1 LIAAAVFV
9 LCENDDILE
18 NKQFQ
23 DVLSGFAQAAC
34 LTTGPSFRYTE
45 KHGELRR
52 QPIRQSR
59 LQQQLSQW

>member
-1 LIAAAVFV
+1 VIV
-9 LCENDDILE
+9 LCENDDAMKNE
-18 NKQFQ
+18 RFQ
-23 DVLSGFAQAAC
+23 AVLSGFAQAAC